1 MKWIQQYIDYKG
13 ITVYN
18 FEKKLG
24 TRSTIHKAIKSNS
37 KLRSDILSKI
47 IETFSDIRA
56 EWLLTGEGEMIKE
69 TPQKQPIMSK
79 NSLIKQNIL
88 QYIDYKRIT
97 KYKFYKLTG
106 ITRGFLD
113 SSSGSSEE
121 TIAKFIAYF
130 KDVNISWLLTGE
142 GEMLKETPQNQP
154 IKLPKT
160 PQKKI
165 STDPR
170 IYEIQE
176 LTAQLHL
183 TAFGIGKDLGIAT
196 ETIKNIII
204 NGPRATR
211 SKTLAIVLKYLHQKA
226 GHTGTAELAEEF
238 ILKEPTTN
246 YLKINEFN
254 KLSIEEKL
262 THLHKQLITHD
273 KKTAIGLKSVEL
285 ILKTV
290 TNRQKL

>member
-56 EWLLTGEGEMIKE
+56 EWLLTGEGEML
-69 TPQKQPIMSK
+69 K
-79 NSLIKQNIL
+79 N
-88 QYIDYKRIT
+88 
-97 KYKFYKLTG
+97 
-106 ITRGFLD
+106 
-113 SSSGSSEE
+113 
-121 TIAKFIAYF
+121 
-130 KDVNISWLLTGE
+130 
-142 GEMLKETPQNQP
+142 
-154 IKLPKT
+154 T

-226 GHTGTAELAEEF
+226 GHTGTTELAEDF

>member
-56 EWLLTGEGEMIKE
+56 EWLLTGEGEML
-69 TPQKQPIMSK
+69 K
-79 NSLIKQNIL
+79 N
-88 QYIDYKRIT
+88 
-97 KYKFYKLTG
+97 
-106 ITRGFLD
+106 
-113 SSSGSSEE
+113 
-121 TIAKFIAYF
+121 
-130 KDVNISWLLTGE
+130 
-142 GEMLKETPQNQP
+142 
-154 IKLPKT
+154 T

-226 GHTGTAELAEEF
+226 GHTGTTELAEEF

>member
-47 IETFSDIRA
+47 IETFSDIKA
-56 EWLLTGEGEMIKE
+56 E
-69 TPQKQPIMSK
+69 
-79 NSLIKQNIL
+79 
-88 QYIDYKRIT
+88 
-97 KYKFYKLTG
+97 
-106 ITRGFLD
+106 
-113 SSSGSSEE
+113 
-121 TIAKFIAYF
+121 
-130 KDVNISWLLTGE
+130 WLLTGE
-142 GEMLKETPQNQP
+142 GEMLKE
-154 IKLPKT
+154 T

-226 GHTGTAELAEEF
+226 GHTGTIELAEEF

-290 TNRQKL
+290 TNKQNI

>member
-56 EWLLTGEGEMIKE
+56 EWLLTGEGEMLKE
-69 TPQKQPIMSK
+69 TPQKQPI
-79 NSLIKQNIL
+79 
-88 QYIDYKRIT
+88 
-97 KYKFYKLTG
+97 KL
-106 ITRGFLD
+106 L
-113 SSSGSSEE
+113 
-121 TIAKFIAYF
+121 
-130 KDVNISWLLTGE
+130 
-142 GEMLKETPQNQP
+142 
-154 IKLPKT
+154 KT

-226 GHTGTAELAEEF
+226 GHTGTTELAEEF

-273 KKTAIGLKSVEL
+273 KKAAIGLKSVEL
-285 ILKTV
+285 ILKTI
-290 TNRQKL
+290 TNKQKI